1 MAGEATREEVLVLAR
16 QAGLDLPEPYLEE
29 LVSAYRHL
37 QVMLARI
44 DRDRPRGEEPAHV
57 FPARAFEAEG

>member
-1 MAGEATREEVLVLAR
+1 MEEEMSREAVLALAR
-16 QAGLDLPEPYLEE
+16 QAGLDLPEPYLDE
-29 LVSAYRHL
+29 LVSAYGHL
-37 QVMLARI
+37 RVMLARL

>member
-1 MAGEATREEVLVLAR
+1 MTEDVTREEVLVLAA

-29 LVSAYRHL
+29 LISAYRHL
-37 QVMLARI
+37 RVMLARI

-57 FPARAFEAEG
+57 FPARAFEGEG